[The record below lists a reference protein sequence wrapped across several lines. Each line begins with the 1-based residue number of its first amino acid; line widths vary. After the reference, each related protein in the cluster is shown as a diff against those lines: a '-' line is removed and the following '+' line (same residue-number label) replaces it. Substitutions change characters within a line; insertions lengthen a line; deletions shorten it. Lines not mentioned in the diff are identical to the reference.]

1 MSKASVRFTHTSD
14 GMCPA
19 NECQERERFSDKP
32 YQLAHVV
39 TCSKAIIYHS
49 SASSKAL
56 FRLVFRDISLYSA
69 PVQCNIPLESSQSV
83 SVSGDTKKRR
93 ARDIRKKRRKSRKSE
108 TRLDM
113 DSYRSLFSFRKE
125 SSSSSRAQETDII
138 FGCVIRMRNNEVNGF
153 QFEIKLIFIELDSV
167 SECEIWLC
175 VGECL
180 GGGMDES
187 LLCED
192 CELP

>member
-1 MSKASVRFTHTSD
+1 
-14 GMCPA
+14 MCPA
-19 NECQERERFSDKP
+19 NECQERVRISDKP

-49 SASSKAL
+49 SQHHQRHFST
-56 FRLVFRDISLYSA
+56 LVFRDISLYSA
-69 PVQCNIPLESSQSV
+69 SVQCNIPLESSQSV

-93 ARDIRKKRRKSRKSE
+93 ATERYQEKEEKESE

-113 DSYRSLFSFRKE
+113 DSYCLLFSLRIA
-125 SSSSSRAQETDII
+125 SSSSLSSRTQETDII

-153 QFEIKLIFIELDSV
+153 QFEIKLIFIEFDSV
-167 SECEIWLC
+167 RVNLRYVC
-175 VGECL
+175 VCL
-180 GGGMDES
+180 DVDMDES
-187 LLCED
+187 LLCVD